1 MNHSKSPGLDDR
13 SASVPLKTTAR
24 SGPNDPAPAPAPA
37 PHTTR
42 SKVLN
47 KGLRLLNTGVELGVY
62 RMADLIESDTLSRSD
77 SHDSSGREAL
87 KMKA

>member
-1 MNHSKSPGLDDR
+1 MNNSKSPGLDDR

-24 SGPNDPAPAPAPA
+24 SGPNDPAPAPA